1 MTYKSEVRGQT
12 SEVRGQKSEV
22 REMRLH
28 SAKDLEVYKK
38 AYKLAMT
45 VFELSKGFQLR
56 RDSR

>member
-22 REMRLH
+22 REMRLL

-38 AYKLAMT
+38 AYKLAIT
-45 VFELSKGFQLR
+45 VFELSKGFP
-56 RDSR
+56 D